1 MQLLKITTVPIKY
14 KVEQENT
21 VTESDSSFNVE
32 LEKNASNVKIPV
44 AGSEKSQRRPDMVRD
59 RSSFRANGMNNTV
72 TDAVNDSGQNSGQN
86 DYDVKYCY
94 GRKNVTPETKVQ
106 GNALNMVNYSS
117 APLDAAIDGIDSL
130 LPDSSWEPDAVE
142 KSTVNSNSKVNTVHQ
157 KPRERK
163 IVEEFAHVEIEYL
176 GGFNY
181 VPKSSAPDYEEP
193 EEK

>member
-44 AGSEKSQRRPDMVRD
+44 AGSERSQRRPDMVRD

-72 TDAVNDSGQNSGQN
+72 TDAVNDSVQNGGQN

>member
-14 KVEQENT
+14 KVEQENA
-21 VTESDSSFNVE
+21 VPESDSSFNVE
-32 LEKNASNVKIPV
+32 LEKNTSNVKIPV

-59 RSSFRANGMNNTV
+59 RSSFRANGINNAV
-72 TDAVNDSGQNSGQN
+72 TDSVNDSGQNGGQN

-94 GRKNVTPETKVQ
+94 GRKNVSPESKVQ
-106 GNALNMVNYSS
+106 GNAMKMVNYSS
-117 APLDAAIDGIDSL
+117 VPLDAAIDEIDSL
-130 LPDSSWEPDAVE
+130 LPDSSWEPDLAE
-142 KSTVNSNSKVNTVHQ
+142 KNGSTDNTVHTVRQ

>member
-14 KVEQENT
+14 KVEQENA
-21 VTESDSSFNVE
+21 VPESDSSFNVE
-32 LEKNASNVKIPV
+32 LEKNTSNVKIPV

-59 RSSFRANGMNNTV
+59 RSSFRANGINNAV
-72 TDAVNDSGQNSGQN
+72 TDSVNDSGQNDGQN

-94 GRKNVTPETKVQ
+94 GRKNVSPESKVQ
-106 GNALNMVNYSS
+106 GNAMKMVNYSS
-117 APLDAAIDGIDSL
+117 VPLDAAIDEIDSL
-130 LPDSSWEPDAVE
+130 LPDSSWEPDLAE
-142 KSTVNSNSKVNTVHQ
+142 KNGSTDNTVHTVHH

>member
-14 KVEQENT
+14 KVEQENA
-21 VTESDSSFNVE
+21 VPESDSSFNVE
-32 LEKNASNVKIPV
+32 LEKNTSNVKIPV

-59 RSSFRANGMNNTV
+59 RSSFRANGINNAV
-72 TDAVNDSGQNSGQN
+72 TDSVNDSGQNGGQN

-94 GRKNVTPETKVQ
+94 GRKNVSLESKVQ
-106 GNALNMVNYSS
+106 GNAMKMVNYSS
-117 APLDAAIDGIDSL
+117 VPLDAAIDEIDSL
-130 LPDSSWEPDAVE
+130 LPDSSWEPDLAE
-142 KSTVNSNSKVNTVHQ
+142 KNGSTDNTVHTVRQ

>member
-14 KVEQENT
+14 KVEQENP
-21 VTESDSSFNVE
+21 VSESDSSFNVE
-32 LEKNASNVKIPV
+32 LEKNTANVKIPV
-44 AGSEKSQRRPDMVRD
+44 AGSEKSQRRPDMLRD
-59 RSSFRANGMNNTV
+59 RSSFRANRINNTV

-86 DYDVKYCY
+86 EYDVKYCY
-94 GRKNVTPETKVQ
+94 GRKNVSPETKVQ
-106 GNALNMVNYSS
+106 GNAVDMVNYSS
-117 APLDAAIDGIDSL
+117 APLDAAINEMDSL
-130 LPDSSWEPDAVE
+130 LPDSSWEPDAAE
-142 KSTVNSNSKVNTVHQ
+142 KNTSDTGSKVNTVHQ